1 MVFSTWEVFEADKC
15 ATIWLIKKFIGKNA
29 KIKFSQKGETIQQGI
44 PFDTPNAELRR
55 FHNRTTFGSFIE
67 HYKSRDEKLEFI
79 RQIIYDIEINIWD
92 KKRLEETTIIQQDI
106 NDILN
111 RYDANEEIINKCCDY
126 FDQLYRKPKR

>member
-67 HYKSRDEKLEFI
+67 HYKLRDEKLEFI